1 MHILRCYAEDSIGY
15 KLQRNKTEEGN
26 YTMLENLNSYLDDP
40 IDGNK
45 QDDEVEIDLLEIFNV
60 LKSKFLI
67 LLTAG
72 LLVGCLCGL
81 FTKFVMT
88 PVYTSTS
95 SILVLSKETT
105 LTSLADIQLGTSL
118 TSDYTVLIKCTP
130 VLEQVIKNLD
140 LDMDSDALRKSISI
154 ENPSDSRILE
164 ISVQNTDPEQAK
176 KIVDE
181 IANVASNYIGDK
193 MEVIPPKIIEIGKI
207 PTVQS
212 SPSMKKNVVMGFIL
226 GVVAAAAIV
235 VVITIMDDTL
245 KSEDDIA
252 KYLGISVLAVV
263 PDRKDYVHY
272 KGKKR
277 RKKRH

>member
-1 MHILRCYAEDSIGY
+1 
-15 KLQRNKTEEGN
+15 
-26 YTMLENLNSYLDDP
+26 MLENLNSYLDDP

-45 QDDEVEIDLLEIFNV
+45 QDDEVEIDLLEIFYV

-67 LLTAG
+67 LLTVG
-72 LLVGCLCGL
+72 LLVGCLCGV
-81 FTKFVMT
+81 FTKFAMT

-130 VLEQVIKNLD
+130 VLEQVIKNLK
-140 LDMDSDALRKSISI
+140 LDMDSDILRSSISI

-164 ISVQNTDPEQAK
+164 ISVQNTDPEMAK

-181 IANVASNYIGDK
+181 IANVASAYIGDK
-193 MEVIPPKIIEIGKI
+193 MEVTPPKIIEKGEA
-207 PTVQS
+207 TTSAFGVA
-212 SPSMKKNVVMGFIL
+212 MNVMMGFIL
-226 GVVAAAAIV
+226 GIVAAAAIV
-235 VVITIMDDTL
+235 VVVTIMDDTL

-252 KYLGISVLAVV
+252 KYLGVSVLAVV
-263 PDRKDYVHY
+263 PDRKDYVNY

-277 RKKRH
+277 KKTRH